1 MRYTRPLSNIKVTF
15 YPHGALRTPDDDA
28 GGIEKTANKE
38 RVTVTASFS
47 DLVPRNLSE
56 IHETDPLRF
65 DDANRETSE
74 GFSPLELSDYCTS
87 VNFSH
92 SVAGNY
98 GAAALTLELPFADT
112 LKLLGGVV
120 AGKAKHLR
128 SDNDAL
134 TLRNLCSG
142 GWVVIRQSIASGEY
156 IGRFFGQVSRVD
168 HSLQYL
174 VNGAPLRVVNI
185 SVDNFYTGYLRN
197 QIKQTMSRDDSIRE
211 LEPSAVFKAADYSQG
226 FLKSIKDSFKG
237 EVPATVLAQVVR
249 ALGGHKLPASL
260 AGFANLPVGF
270 YVKVCDGSFDEMNKY
285 GLKGADVDVIKGKI
299 MTLFQGAF
307 SNNMTHHEV
316 ITQMFNA
323 APQLFEYFPLFV
335 PLTSRELT
343 QVSKS
348 RVFKRLGGVPVI
360 IYRYK
365 PFYPYAPPSLEG
377 IKRLTR
383 FKYGVSSKA
392 QSKTDCEKFFGEMR
406 VSEIG
411 KGQSY
416 EINNRFITALSHEV
430 NEDQRINFTF
440 VEGAFSN
447 AQGHSLNYFRTYASP
462 ALNKT
467 DINRHGLRSFS
478 MHTPFVSLDS
488 DPEAVKNFNQQAPNA
503 LAERLF
509 HNLALGH
516 TFSSGNFTVQ
526 HDEAATHLINA
537 RASLACV
544 PVGSWAS
551 FKLDIS
557 EADQVTFT
565 CYIEAVSTTITADTS
580 GIITSSSVYR
590 FTRGHIGIHA
600 PEFDIDKYTSEELTL
615 LVKNDEVSDT

>member
-15 YPHGALRTPDDDA
+15 YPHGALRVPTNNVQPTDKSKVISYSPA
-28 GGIEKTANKE
+28 KLI
-38 RVTVTASFS
+38 
-47 DLVPRNLSE
+47 PRNLAD
-56 IHETDPLRF
+56 IHETDPLQF
-65 DDANRETSE
+65 DDNNRETSE
-74 GFSPLELSDYCTS
+74 GFSPLELSEYCTS

-98 GAAALTLELPFADT
+98 GGASLTLELPFADT

-120 AGKAKHLR
+120 AGKAKHLAR
-128 SDNDAL
+128 DNDAL

-142 GWVVIRQSIASGEY
+142 GWVVIKQSTGSGEY

-174 VNGAPLRVVNI
+174 TNGAPLRVVNI
-185 SVDNFYTGYLRN
+185 SADNFYTGYLRN
-197 QIKQTMSRDDSIRE
+197 QIKQTMSKDDSIRE

-226 FLKSIKDSFKG
+226 FLKAIKDSFKG
-237 EVPATVLAQVVR
+237 ELPAKILAQVVR
-249 ALGGHKLPASL
+249 SLGGHKLPASL
-260 AGFANLPVGF
+260 VSLANMPLGIF
-270 YVKVCDGSFDEMNKY
+270 IKVCDGSFDEMNKY
-285 GLKGADVDVIKGKI
+285 GLKGADADVIKGKI

-335 PLTSRELT
+335 PLNSRELT
-343 QVSKS
+343 QVSKL

-365 PFYPYAPPSLEG
+365 PVYPYAPPTLEG

-383 FKYGVSSKA
+383 FKYGIEGNA
-392 QSKTDCEKFFGEMR
+392 QSKTDCEKFFGEMP

-416 EINNRFITALSHEV
+416 EINHRFITALSHEV

-557 EADQVTFT
+557 ETDKVTFT
-565 CYIEAVSTTITADTS
+565 CYIEAVSTTITADAS
-580 GIITSSSVYR
+580 GIITSSSIYR

-600 PEFDIDKYTSEELTL
+600 PEFDIDKYSAEELTL
-615 LVKNDEVSDT
+615 LVKNDEVSNA